1 MLTIMGTL
9 PFDEMGLKAGK
20 ATFEGGRLKVEDF
33 EVTPSLGTSVMVASA
48 CITCKALNLEPPY
61 FITAGDIGDGK
72 RSKDLYNYVA
82 ANLTTLDVTVL
93 AMHYIMPDIPGIRN
107 VLNSLGERRGGM
119 TLIADAGGMYAAK
132 AAGLAQRIDIFT
144 PDAGEMAYLA
154 DPKATH
160 PAYVEHLLFEL
171 DASEVVTLI
180 RKAYESGNTPK
191 ILLVKGPV
199 DYIVEDGEVVETI
212 EEPSISAMEA
222 IGGTGDS
229 LTGILSALIHG
240 GYEKVDACTKAA
252 RINRIAGKLAEPDP
266 ATPILN
272 IIGKI
277 PDALKEVNI
286 APQLEYWNIGM
297 VE

>member
-1 MLTIMGTL
+1 LLAIMGTL
-9 PFDEMGLKAGK
+9 PFNEMGLKAGK

-48 CITCKALNLEPPY
+48 CITCEALNLKSPY
-61 FITAGDIGDGK
+61 FVTSGDIGDGK
-72 RSKDLYNYVA
+72 RSKELYQYVA
-82 ANLTTLDVTVL
+82 ANLGTLDVTVL
-93 AMHYIMPDIPGIRN
+93 AMHYIMPDIPGMRN
-107 VLNSLGERRGGM
+107 ILNSLREARKEA
-119 TLIADAGGMYAAK
+119 TVIADAGAMYAAK
-132 AAGLAQRIDIFT
+132 AADLAQKIDIFT

-171 DASEVVTLI
+171 DATEVVTLI
-180 RKAYESGNTPK
+180 RKAYETRNTPK

-240 GYEKVDACTKAA
+240 GYEKIDACIKAA
-252 RINRIAGKLAEPDP
+252 KINRIAGKLAEPDP
-266 ATPILN
+266 ATSILN

-277 PDALKEVNI
+277 PDALKEVGLC
-286 APQLEYWNIGM
+286 A
-297 VE
+297 

>member
-1 MLTIMGTL
+1 MGTL
-9 PFDEMGLKAGK
+9 PFNEMGLKTGE
-20 ATFEGGRLKVEDF
+20 ATFKDGILNVGSF

-48 CITCKALNLEPPY
+48 CITCEALNLEPPY

-82 ANLTTLDVTVL
+82 ANLGTLDVTVL

-107 VLNSLGERRGGM
+107 VLDSVEERRNEM
-119 TLIADAGGMYAAK
+119 TLIADAGAMYAAK
-132 AAGLAQRIDIFT
+132 AAGLAQKIDIFT

-171 DASEVVTLI
+171 DATEVVTLI
-180 RKAYESGNTPK
+180 KKAYESGNTPK

-199 DYIVEDGEVVETI
+199 DYIVEDGEVIETI

-229 LTGILSALIHG
+229 LTGILSALIYA
-240 GYEKVDACTKAA
+240 GYEKVEACISAS

-266 ATPILN
+266 ATSILN
-272 IIGKI
+272 IIAKI
-277 PDALKEVNI
+277 PDALKEVI
-286 APQLEYWNIGM
+286 LCA
-297 VE
+297 

>member
-1 MLTIMGTL
+1 MGTL
-9 PFDEMGLKAGK
+9 PFNEMGLKAGK
-20 ATFEGGRLKVEDF
+20 ATLEGGSLKIEDF

-48 CITCKALNLEPPY
+48 CITCNTLNLEPPY

-72 RSKDLYNYVA
+72 SSKELYNYVA
-82 ANLTTLDVTVL
+82 ANLAMLDVRVL

-107 VLNSLGERRGGM
+107 VLNSLGETREGM
-119 TLIADAGGMYAAK
+119 TLIADAGAMYAAK
-132 AAGLAQRIDIFT
+132 AAGLAQKIDVFT

-199 DYIVEDGEVVETI
+199 DYIVEEGEVIETI
-212 EEPSISAMEA
+212 DEPSISAMEA

-229 LTGILSALIHG
+229 LTGILSALIYG
-240 GYEKVDACTKAA
+240 GYEKIDACVKAS

-266 ATPILN
+266 ATSISH
-272 IIGKI
+272 IINKI
-277 PDALKEVNI
+277 PDALKEVRLC
-286 APQLEYWNIGM
+286 A
-297 VE
+297 

>member
-1 MLTIMGTL
+1 MGTL
-9 PFDEMGLKAGK
+9 PFNEMGLKTGE
-20 ATFEGGRLKVEDF
+20 ATFKDGILNVGSF

-48 CITCKALNLEPPY
+48 CITCEALNLEPPY

-82 ANLTTLDVTVL
+82 ANLGTLDVTVL

-107 VLNSLGERRGGM
+107 VLDSVEERRNEM
-119 TLIADAGGMYAAK
+119 TLIADAGAMYAAK
-132 AAGLAQRIDIFT
+132 AAGLAQKIDIFT

-171 DASEVVTLI
+171 DATEVVTLI
-180 RKAYESGNTPK
+180 KKAYESGNTPK

-199 DYIVEDGEVVETI
+199 DYIVEDGEVIETI

-229 LTGILSALIHG
+229 LTGILSALIYA
-240 GYEKVDACTKAA
+240 GYEKVEACISAS

-266 ATPILN
+266 ATSILN
-272 IIGKI
+272 IIAKI
-277 PDALKEVNI
+277 PDALKEVGLC
-286 APQLEYWNIGM
+286 A
-297 VE
+297 

>member
-1 MLTIMGTL
+1 MFAIMGTL
-9 PFDEMGLKAGK
+9 PFNEMGLKTGE
-20 ATFEGGRLKVEDF
+20 ATFKDGILNVGSF

-48 CITCKALNLEPPY
+48 CITCEALNLEPPY

-82 ANLTTLDVTVL
+82 ANLGTLDVTVL

-107 VLNSLGERRGGM
+107 VLDSVEERRNEM
-119 TLIADAGGMYAAK
+119 TLIADAGAMYAAK
-132 AAGLAQRIDIFT
+132 AAGLAQKIDIFT

-171 DASEVVTLI
+171 DATEVVTLI
-180 RKAYESGNTPK
+180 KKAYESGNTPK

-199 DYIVEDGEVVETI
+199 DYIVEDGEVIETI

-229 LTGILSALIHG
+229 LTGILSALIYA
-240 GYEKVDACTKAA
+240 GYEKVEACISAS

-266 ATPILN
+266 ATSILN
-272 IIGKI
+272 IIAKI
-277 PDALKEVNI
+277 PDALKEVGLC
-286 APQLEYWNIGM
+286 A
-297 VE
+297 

>member
-1 MLTIMGTL
+1 LFAIVGTL
-9 PFDEMGLKAGK
+9 PFDEMRLKAGK
-20 ATFEGGRLKVEDF
+20 ATFKGGILNIGNF

-72 RSKDLYNYVA
+72 RSKELYQYVA
-82 ANLTTLDVTVL
+82 INLAMLDVRVL

-107 VLNSLGERRGGM
+107 ILNSLGERRGGM

-160 PAYVEHLLFEL
+160 PAYVEHLLYEL

-180 RKAYESGNTPK
+180 KKAYDTGNTPK
-191 ILLVKGPV
+191 ILLVKGPI
-199 DYIVEDGEVVETI
+199 DYIVEEGEVIETI
-212 EEPSISAMEA
+212 DEPSISAMEA

-252 RINRIAGKLAEPDP
+252 RINRIAGKLAEPGP
-266 ATPILN
+266 ATSILN
-272 IIGKI
+272 IITEI
-277 PDALKEVNI
+277 PDALKEVRLC
-286 APQLEYWNIGM
+286 A
-297 VE
+297 